1 MKIYKYEISY
11 SGLIKIYEIDY
22 EEKNKIY
29 KLVNG
34 KIYRTYVKT
43 NLLKSELEIVNF
55 SNYSPTLYS
64 LSKDKIDYFKEQVI
78 NKNQNHIKRHLES
91 ISILQSDI
99 EKLKKNKPI
108 YCFENE
114 TGNTQDDV
122 KKVKNT

>member
-29 KLVNG
+29 KLVKG
-34 KIYRTYVKT
+34 KIYRTCVKT
-43 NLLKSELEIVNF
+43 NLLKSELEIVRF
-55 SNYSPTLYS
+55 TFCSPTLYS

>member
-29 KLVNG
+29 KLIKG
-34 KIYRTYVKT
+34 KIYRTCVKT
-43 NLLKSELEIVNF
+43 NLLKSELEIVWFNF
-55 SNYSPTLYS
+55 NSPTLYS

-78 NKNQNHIKRHLES
+78 NKNQSNIKRHLDS

-99 EKLKKNKPI
+99 ENIKKNKPI